1 MFVNYCACLAW
12 SVCVALFQTSIIITQ
27 ANWKLFFPLHSLSH
41 SSSFFFFC
49 GKEKEN
55 FMTGWK
61 QKFSESKT
69 LLICSRRT
77 IRKKKKKKQEHVTK
91 ASRRMMRSWWFSC
104 TGSRVSM
111 AATLNTPLTM
121 RLPGSAGTKI
131 CNISACHSYLLS
143 SLCLNCRAGACG
155 QKWSDDEQ
163 LVAPCRATDAMVT
176 DQPAPAPNAR
186 PLIIFL
192 CIICNKIITSVRLI
206 SLLIKKKNSSHLIRK
221 KVYSN

>member
-1 MFVNYCACLAW
+1 MFVNYCACLAR

-27 ANWKLFFPLHSLSH
+27 ANWKLFFPPLTFSLLL
-41 SSSFFFFC
+41 FFC

-61 QKFSESKT
+61 QKFPKAKLFWFVAEEE
-69 LLICSRRT
+69 
-77 IRKKKKKKQEHVTK
+77 KKKQEHVTK
-91 ASRRMMRSWWFSC
+91 ASRRMMRNWWFSW

-143 SLCLNCRAGACG
+143 SLCLKCLARACV
-155 QKWSDDEQ
+155 QKRSDDKQ

-192 CIICNKIITSVRLI
+192 CIICNKIITSVHLI
-206 SLLIKKKNSSHLIRK
+206 SL
-221 KVYSN
+221 